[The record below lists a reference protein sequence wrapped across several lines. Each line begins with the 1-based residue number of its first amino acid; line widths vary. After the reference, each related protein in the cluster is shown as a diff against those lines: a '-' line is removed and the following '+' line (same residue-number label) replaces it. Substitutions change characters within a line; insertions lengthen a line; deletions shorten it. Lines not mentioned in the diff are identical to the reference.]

1 MSTLTGT
8 IHKESASTPM
18 ASVILQFTPLA
29 YPLPSAGQ
37 VMTGGIYEVTTDE
50 NGEFTIELTPAVWR
64 VEWWGRGVKNRG
76 MFALTSAGGD
86 LADLLVSTVGE
97 TAPYYFD
104 TVEEFQE
111 STTNAQVVGIGADA
125 NGDPAVFRVGGSG
138 THDGVNIIV
147 RNDGVV
153 YTRMDGLQIVE

>member
-8 IHKESASTPM
+8 IHRQSSATPLDG
-18 ASVILQFTPLA
+18 VILQFWPLA
-29 YPLPSAGQ
+29 YPKVDAGE
-37 VMTGGIYEVTTDE
+37 VMSGGIAEVTTDE
-50 NGEFTIELTPAVWR
+50 DGQFTIELTPAVWR
-64 VEWWGRGVKNRG
+64 IEWWGRGVRNRG

-86 LADLLVSTVGE
+86 LSDLLVSTVGE

-104 TVEEFQE
+104 TVEEFQA

-138 THDGVNIIV
+138 AHDGVNFIV

-153 YTRMDGLQIVE
+153 YTRMAGLQIVE